1 MAEKLKPFILGAEM
15 KRGKN
20 RVVTNRTRA
29 SDLGRS
35 ARDGKW
41 RGIVTRNETKSIFQI
56 PRRGTVRRRC
66 QRMSKDKVNVS
77 NNKTFSP
84 ENSILYEKVKH
95 N

>member
-1 MAEKLKPFILGAEM
+1 M

-20 RVVTNRTRA
+20 SVVANRTCA
-29 SDLGRS
+29 SELGRS

-56 PRRGTVRRRC
+56 SCRGTVRRRY

-77 NNKTFSP
+77 NNKTSCP
-84 ENSILYEKVKH
+84 ENNILYEKVKH